1 MILHLS
7 LNTFTHFIVFVG
19 TNKDEN
25 CFEGEDDYFIENDS
39 NTYDES
45 SDVEKGEEYWDVEI
59 EDVLRDFDN
68 DHDLNNK
75 DVCT

>member
-1 MILHLS
+1 MCS
-7 LNTFTHFIVFVG
+7 VVG
-19 TNKDEN
+19 TYKDGNYFKDEDN
-25 CFEGEDDYFIENDS
+25 YFIEDDS
-39 NTYDES
+39 NTSTYDES

-75 DVCT
+75 DVH